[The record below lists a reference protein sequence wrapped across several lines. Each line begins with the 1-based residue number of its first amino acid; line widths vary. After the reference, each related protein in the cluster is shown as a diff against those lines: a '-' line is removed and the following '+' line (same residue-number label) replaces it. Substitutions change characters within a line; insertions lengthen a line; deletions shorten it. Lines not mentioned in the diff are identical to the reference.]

1 MLCDTRCSSWLLRS
15 KSLAKAAMGFVADA
29 ARTLVVFSQWTLVSV
44 IVDLSLDG
52 DIGWRKCAA
61 LYLTVSTFVVN
72 AYGLLKSYAAL
83 GERGLRPEYRET
95 IFGLFLEVINVMQA
109 FGIAWATARLFSL
122 DPYGSASAFHEQ
134 SFLSQLGNGIFEMSF
149 VVAGV
154 GWAAT
159 PPTTLSEKI
168 VAWLAATIGGV
179 LVMNLFLVGV
189 VLGRRVDFA

>member
-1 MLCDTRCSSWLLRS
+1 
-15 KSLAKAAMGFVADA
+15 MGFVADA
-29 ARTLVVFSQWTLVSV
+29 ARTLVVFSQWTLLSV

-109 FGIAWATARLFSL
+109 FGIAWATVRLFSL
-122 DPYGSASAFHEQ
+122 DPTAYGSASAFHEQ